1 MFGYNDSG
9 SFFTLYLFF
18 VLVSMHY
25 NENADLSDSEDDE
38 LLPLEVGTE
47 DDQENQADAV
57 ASAATA
63 TTATSVKG
71 RIDLSLVV
79 IANLV
84 EGKTCLSFE
93 KK

>member
-9 SFFTLYLFF
+9 SFFTLYLVFF
-18 VLVSMHY
+18 LVSMHY
-25 NENADLSDSEDDE
+25 NIVIVRMMSSCHLDTEDDE
-38 LLPLEVGTE
+38 
-47 DDQENQADAV
+47 ENQADAV